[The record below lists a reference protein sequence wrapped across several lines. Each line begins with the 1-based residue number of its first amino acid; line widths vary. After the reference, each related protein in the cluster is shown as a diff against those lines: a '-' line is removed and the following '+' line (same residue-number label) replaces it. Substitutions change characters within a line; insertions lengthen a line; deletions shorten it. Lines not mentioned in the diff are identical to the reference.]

1 MTELPQ
7 DDTRRRLIVAAGE
20 IFAEHG
26 FKAATVRDICGR
38 AEANVAAVNYY
49 FGDKFG
55 LYIEAVQAAH
65 CGGDEI
71 IHQNWPAGMRPEEKL
86 RIFIRQWLEHF
97 LDEQSPSWHTRLM
110 LREMADPTEACAKLV
125 ESYIRPMSNLLR
137 DIIQELVPATISEE
151 QRWLIGFSIVGQC
164 LFYKVHRPVAELLL
178 GTQRHGLL
186 NLDLLA
192 DHIAR
197 FSLAALGGDEPIVS
211 DSPFVARS
219 LVNPPQ
225 PSPATAPP
233 ADAPGGLP

>member
-1 MTELPQ
+1 MTDSPQ
-7 DDTRRRLIVAAGE
+7 DDTRCRLIIAAGE

-26 FKAATVRDICGR
+26 FRAATVRDICGR

-49 FGDKFG
+49 FGDKLG

-65 CGGDEI
+65 CGGQEI
-71 IHQNWPAGMRPEEKL
+71 IHQDWPAGLSPEEKL

-97 LDEQSPSWHTRLM
+97 LDEQRPSWHTRLM

-125 ESYIRPMSNLLR
+125 ESYIRPMAGVLH
-137 DIIQELVPATISEE
+137 DIVRELVPAQVSEE

-164 LFYKVHRPVAELLL
+164 LFYKVHRPIAALLL
-178 GTQRHGLL
+178 GTERHGLL

-197 FSLAALGGDEPIVS
+197 FSLAALGGGEPIVS
-211 DSPFVARS
+211 DSAFLDIALAKKSAQQPAVVA
-219 LVNPPQ
+219 V
-225 PSPATAPP
+225 PSA
-233 ADAPGGLP
+233 GGLP